1 MRVIN
6 NMSLELMTMIGGT
19 IVGFIFRYMAERAK
33 ERHEIFQRAIGWKK
47 AEDASAD
54 KAAKRVPV
62 DVGKWV
68 RRAIVMCVLFGVI
81 LAPFLLSLLGYSTV
95 VEVETVNPEYFF
107 GLFGGGTEV
116 LFVEL
121 EGYLM
126 VPEVRQTLTAI
137 VGFYFGNASAAA
149 KT

>member
-1 MRVIN
+1 
-6 NMSLELMTMIGGT
+6 MI
-19 IVGFIFRYMAERAK
+19 VVF
-33 ERHEIFQRAIGWKK
+33 
-47 AEDASAD
+47 
-54 KAAKRVPV
+54 
-62 DVGKWV
+62 
-68 RRAIVMCVLFGVI
+68 VLFGVI
-81 LAPFLLSLLGYSTV
+81 LAPFILTLLGFSTI
-95 VEVETVNPEYFF
+95 VEVEETDPTWFF

-121 EGYLM
+121 QGYLM

>member
-1 MRVIN
+1 MT
-6 NMSLELMTMIGGT
+6 LELITMIGGT
-19 IVGFIFRYMAERAK
+19 IVGFIFRYLAERAK
-33 ERHEIFQRAIGWKK
+33 ERHELFKRAIAWKA
-47 AEDASAD
+47 AEDESAD

-68 RRAIVMCVLFGVI
+68 RRAIVMSVLFGVI
-81 LAPFLLSLLGYSTV
+81 LAPFVLSLLGYSTV
-95 VEVETVNPEYFF
+95 VEVETQSPEWLF

-121 EGYLM
+121 DGYLM

>member
-1 MRVIN
+1 MT
-6 NMSLELMTMIGGT
+6 LELITMIGGT
-19 IVGFIFRYMAERAK
+19 LIGFVFRYMAERAK
-33 ERHEIFQRAIGWKK
+33 ERHDMFSLAIGMKK
-47 AEDASAD
+47 AMDESANE
-54 KAAKRVPV
+54 AAKREPT

-68 RRAIVMCVLFGVI
+68 RRVIVIFVLFGVI
-81 LAPFLLSLLGYSTV
+81 LAPFILAMFGYPTIV
-95 VEVETVNPEYFF
+95 QVETQSPEYFF

-121 EGYLM
+121 KGYLM
-126 VPEVRQTLTAI
+126 VPEIRQTLTAI